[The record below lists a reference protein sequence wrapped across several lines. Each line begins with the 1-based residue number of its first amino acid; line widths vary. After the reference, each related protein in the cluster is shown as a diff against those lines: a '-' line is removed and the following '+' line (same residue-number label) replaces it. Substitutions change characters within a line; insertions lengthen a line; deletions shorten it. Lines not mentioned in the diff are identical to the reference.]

1 MEPDEVDA
9 EQILADVAGA
19 LNERET
25 GRRQAYASEVRE
37 VEDITYLMPGV
48 WQSIVNSLTSLDQ
61 SLAPHEEFIEA
72 EPQGGGPSRRL
83 KDGLKELVRKSIFWY
98 VNPIVAQMHRIQSS
112 TSRALH
118 DLADEVKMIDDQLE
132 VVQKEDLDGRLRR
145 LETEMFSDRIARLE
159 RAWKSSQGAPAAS
172 PQGGEPAQAEPAPA
186 RGDAPFRFDYFWFE
200 GIHRG
205 DREMIKTR
213 QRQYIEFFGGCSNVL
228 DIGCGR
234 GEFLE
239 LLAENGID
247 GYGIDIEEDAVSLSV
262 EAGLDVRQA
271 DAFEHLVELDDDAL
285 DGIFLSQV
293 AEHLNPAQLVEL
305 VGLAYR
311 KMKPGASIV
320 IETPNPQ
327 CLLIFASFFYADLS
341 HVQPV
346 HPETM
351 KFLLASAGFKDAD
364 IKLTN
369 PVPRNMRLGKITVP
383 DRLPGETWVD
393 ELNANVEKL
402 NSVLFGYL
410 DYAAVARK

>member
-1 MEPDEVDA
+1 MDPDEVDA

-19 LNERET
+19 LVERET
-25 GRRQAYASEVRE
+25 GRSQSYSSEVRE

-61 SLAPHEEFIEA
+61 SLAPHDEFVVG
-72 EPQGGGPSRRL
+72 EPEGGGPSRRVKDSL
-83 KDGLKELVRKSIFWY
+83 KDLVRKSIFWY
-98 VNPIVAQMHRIQSS
+98 VNPIVAQLHRVQASS
-112 TSRALH
+112 SRALH
-118 DLADEVKMIDDQLE
+118 DIADEVKTIDDQLE
-132 VVQKEDLDGRLRR
+132 VMQREDLHGRLRA
-145 LETEMFSDRIARLE
+145 LETEMFGERIARLE
-159 RAWKSSQGAPAAS
+159 RASRSGQGQPPAAQAAQPGQAPAPVAN
-172 PQGGEPAQAEPAPA
+172 E
-186 RGDAPFRFDYFWFE
+186 APFRFDYFWFE

-205 DREMIKTR
+205 DRDTIKTR
-213 QRQYIEFFGGCSNVL
+213 QRQYLEFFGGCSNVL

-234 GEFLE
+234 GEFVE
-239 LLAENGID
+239 LLAENGIG
-247 GYGIDIEEDAVSLSV
+247 GYGVEIEADAVRLSV

-271 DAFEHLVELDDDAL
+271 DAFEHLAGLDDDSL

-293 AEHLNPAQLVEL
+293 AEHLTPAQLVEL
-305 VGLAYR
+305 VGLAWR
-311 KMKPGASIV
+311 KMKPGANVV

>member
-1 MEPDEVDA
+1 MDPDEIDA

-19 LNERET
+19 LVERET
-25 GRRQAYASEVRE
+25 GRSQSYASEVRE

-61 SLAPHEEFIEA
+61 SLAPHDEFVVP
-72 EPQGGGPSRRL
+72 EPEGGGTARRA
-83 KDGLKELVRKSIFWY
+83 KDSLKELVRKSIFWY
-98 VNPIVAQMHRIQSS
+98 VNPIVAQLHRVQSAS
-112 TSRALH
+112 SRALH
-118 DLADEVKMIDDQLE
+118 DIADEVKTIDDQLE
-132 VVQKEDLDGRLRR
+132 VMQREDLHGRLRA
-145 LETEMFSDRIARLE
+145 LETEMFGERIARLE
-159 RAWKSSQGAPAAS
+159 RASRSGQGQPAAAEAAQPGKAPAPVS
-172 PQGGEPAQAEPAPA
+172 DG
-186 RGDAPFRFDYFWFE
+186 APFRFDYFWFE

-205 DREMIKTR
+205 DRNMIKTR
-213 QRQYIEFFGGCSNVL
+213 QRQYLEFFGGCSNVL

-234 GEFLE
+234 GEFIE
-239 LLAENGID
+239 LLSENGIG
-247 GYGIDIEEDAVSLSV
+247 GYGVEIEADAVKLSV

-271 DAFEHLVELDDDAL
+271 DAFEHLAGLDDDSL

-293 AEHLNPAQLVEL
+293 AEHLTPAQLVEL

-311 KMKPGASIV
+311 KMKQGANIV
-320 IETPNPQ
+320 IEPPNPQ

-351 KFLLASAGFKDAD
+351 KFLLTSAGFKDAD